1 MSALHMNFFKNNI
14 LNDFNS
20 WDFNFMNKQTQFQ
33 NMDKYF
39 IKWNKLLFFKIM
51 WVQVFIA
58 VISTEFYM
66 KLHPFQNTF
75 APIYH

>member
-39 IKWNKLLFFKIM
+39 IK
-51 WVQVFIA
+51 
-58 VISTEFYM
+58 
-66 KLHPFQNTF
+66 
-75 APIYH
+75 